1 MNNISVMIDTQ
12 SVEQS
17 TDVAILCK
25 NAEITISNQ
34 GDYDSAAIVLK
45 QIKARSKELD
55 EQRKKI
61 TKPLDEAKK
70 EVMSLYNE
78 PLLHLA
84 NAESFIKSRMID
96 YTAEQERKAREEQM
110 RLQKLA
116 DAEAAKQKKILDEKI
131 ARAEASG
138 KLEKVEEL
146 KEQKE
151 NVTPIVVPVVAPQI
165 EKPAGVSYRDKYTAE
180 VIDFKLL
187 PDEYKLPNQSMLDK
201 MAQSSKGSIPI
212 PGVTFK
218 SEKIV
223 AGRF

>member
-1 MNNISVMIDTQ
+1 MSINVNIDTE
-12 SVEQS
+12 SVEAS
-17 TDVAILCK
+17 TEVVILCK
-25 NAEITISNQ
+25 NAELTIQNQ

-78 PLLHLA
+78 PLLRLA
-84 NAESFIKSRMID
+84 NAELFIKSRMIN
-96 YTAEQERKAREEQM
+96 YTAEVELKAREEQT

-116 DAEAAKQKKILDEKI
+116 DAETAKQKKILDEKI

-151 NVTPIVVPVVAPQI
+151 NVIPIIAPVIAPRI
-165 EKPAGVSYRDKYTAE
+165 EKPAGVSYRDKWSAAI
-180 VIDFKLL
+180 V
-187 PDEYKLPNQSMLDK
+187 DEMLVPREYLIINTSALDK
-201 MAQSSKGSIPI
+201 IAQATKGSVKIA
-212 PGVTFK
+212 GVEFK
-218 SEKIV
+218 SGKIV
-223 AGRF
+223 SGRF